1 MKIRIVH
8 ERTIAA
14 PPGRIAELITD
25 FDRIWPTQISPAPRR
40 QGHGLYRAGV
50 MIWAEFDRPGAVR
63 AFRVIEPAE
72 LQLEHWF
79 ELEPVAGATVLRHT
93 VEGSAVGKYEAIWRD
108 RIEPSHAPD
117 VQGIFD
123 KVEAAAAAGS

>member
-1 MKIRIVH
+1 
-8 ERTIAA
+8 
-14 PPGRIAELITD
+14 
-25 FDRIWPTQISPAPRR
+25 
-40 QGHGLYRAGV
+40 

-79 ELEPVAGATVLRHT
+79 ELEPIGGATVLRHT